1 MITLQLEVLVLG
13 QTLKSV
19 NFQQLGGSPTITIT
33 HICNVYIYNILYRLY
48 TSYYIYIYGYIEDA
62 GGFYPFSDHLNLV
75 FHRRQVWLADQVCNG
90 RHYAFVCH
98 LKKLLLI

>member
-1 MITLQLEVLVLG
+1 MLEDS
-13 QTLKSV
+13 TPSV
-19 NFQQLGGSPTITIT
+19 II
-33 HICNVYIYNILYRLY
+33 VY
-48 TSYYIYIYGYIEDA
+48 
-62 GGFYPFSDHLNLV
+62 LV

>member
-1 MITLQLEVLVLG
+1 M
-13 QTLKSV
+13 
-19 NFQQLGGSPTITIT
+19 GGSPTISIT
-33 HICNVYIYNILYRLY
+33 HICSVYIYYILY
-48 TSYYIYIYGYIEDA
+48 IYRYIEDA

>member
-1 MITLQLEVLVLG
+1 MEVDDHTPTRSACAGTNPEVSELSAMCIYIIYYIDYILV
-13 QTLKSV
+13 T
-19 NFQQLGGSPTITIT
+19 
-33 HICNVYIYNILYRLY
+33 
-48 TSYYIYIYGYIEDA
+48 IYIYGYIEDA